1 MAKKFTSLTSEHHE
15 FINAQKLYFVATADS
30 ESRINLSP
38 KGMDSFRLTD
48 DNTALWLNMTGSGNE
63 TAAHV
68 LADGRMTIMFCAFEG
83 KPIILKLYGK
93 AHAIHPRDVDWEHFV
108 QKFPATPGARQ
119 IFELDIDLI
128 ITSCGMAVPF
138 FDYKEERSQL
148 NNWAKKKGAEG
159 LNDYWLEKNRLSLDG
174 KPTGIIEE

>member
-15 FINAQKLYFVATADS
+15 FIKAQKVFFVATADS

-48 DNTALWLNMTGSGNE
+48 NNTALWLNMTGSGNE

-93 AHAIHPRDVDWEHFV
+93 ARAIHSRDTEWEDLI
-108 QKFPATPGARQ
+108 QNYPATPGARQ

-128 ITSCGMAVPF
+128 LTSCGMAVPF
-138 FDYKEERSQL
+138 YDYREERNQL
-148 NNWAKKKGAEG
+148 NNWAEKKGDMG
-159 LNDYWLEKNRLSLDG
+159 LSDYWLEKNKLSLDG
-174 KPTGIIEE
+174 KPTGITVE

>member
-1 MAKKFTSLTSEHHE
+1 MAKEFTSLTSEHHE
-15 FINAQKLYFVATADS
+15 FIKAQKVFFVATADR

-48 DNTALWLNMTGSGNE
+48 NNTALWLNMTGSGNE

-93 AHAIHPRDVDWEHFV
+93 ARAIHPRDSDWEQLV

-119 IFELDIDLI
+119 IFELDIELI
-128 ITSCGMAVPF
+128 ITSYGMAVPF

-148 NNWAKKKGAEG
+148 NNWAEKKGSEG

>member
-1 MAKKFTSLTSEHHE
+1 MAKKFTSLTSEHHD
-15 FINAQKLYFVATADS
+15 FIKAQKLFFVATADI

-93 AHAIHPRDVDWEHFV
+93 ARAIHPRDSDWKHLV

-148 NNWAKKKGAEG
+148 NSWAEKKGSEG